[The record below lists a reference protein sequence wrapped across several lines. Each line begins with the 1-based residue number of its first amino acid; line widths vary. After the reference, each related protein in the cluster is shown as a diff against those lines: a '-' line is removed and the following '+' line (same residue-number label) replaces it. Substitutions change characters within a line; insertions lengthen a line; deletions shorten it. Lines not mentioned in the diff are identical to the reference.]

1 MPAELGRLRTGEKL
15 AGACAVLLLI
25 DMFLSWYGVDVGG
38 GASALL
44 KANGV
49 STTASAWTAFSY
61 TDLLMF
67 ILLALALV
75 WVGLAVTQR
84 APAMPIALNVIVTFF
99 GALVTLIV
107 LYRILNQPGP
117 NDFITVKF
125 GAYLGFLLCVGI
137 TAGGFL
143 AMRDEGTS
151 MADARAQAEGLL
163 SSRQTTRPAGT
174 EPDAGASTGAPPAST
189 PPAGTPPASTPPAST
204 PPEESSP
211 SPGSQGG
218 SVPPPSQGPPTSG

>member
-163 SSRQTTRPAGT
+163 SSRQTTRRHTAREHTARQHTARGVIAFPGLPGRLGPAA
-174 EPDAGASTGAPPAST
+174 EPGATDLGLVL
-189 PPAGTPPASTPPAST
+189 G
-204 PPEESSP
+204 
-211 SPGSQGG
+211 
-218 SVPPPSQGPPTSG
+218 